1 MSEKNE
7 KPPEELQEPPEE
19 LQEPPLAHRK
29 IHVVGVAALL
39 AGFFFYDVGVTKL
52 GWTPFLSVGL
62 AINAGGVYAVLL
74 YVYPLVAIGVS
85 LFLLLAAIFF
95 GDIGYWLSG
104 ISVIVYFLTAFR
116 SKKKAEEEA

>member
-1 MSEKNE
+1 MSEKN
-7 KPPEELQEPPEE
+7 KDQPEE

-29 IHVVGVAALL
+29 IHVVAAAALL
-39 AGFFFYDVGVTKL
+39 AGFFFYDIGVAKL

-62 AINAGGVYAVLL
+62 AINAGGVYATLL

-85 LFLLLAAIFF
+85 LFLLLAASFV

-116 SKKKAEEEA
+116 PKKKAEEG